1 MKIVRFNQAL
11 EIARSLL
18 AESELIR
25 RREASSFVLIRDLYG
40 RLRLL
45 CPDLEE
51 RERSELSALWTER
64 LGSSADSLRPLLFD
78 TDFFN
83 ATGIRSNP
91 HLQYLLLD
99 EDGMQEIPFADRGV
113 IGADWLQ
120 ASFPEEDRVEGN
132 RHPKRIV
139 FFGLKGGVG
148 RTTALC
154 LTARHFA
161 KLGLKV
167 LVLDVDL
174 ESPGLSS
181 LLLPPTDLPSLGII
195 DWFVED
201 ALGQASSDLLAEI
214 VSTSPLASDW
224 PGIIRVAPAF
234 GHEESGYIP
243 KLSRVYADLA
253 RSGGKRQESF
263 PERFFRMLGNL
274 EETEKPDVV
283 LLDSRAGMHDIA
295 ATLLVRVPDA
305 LRLIFASHSPQT
317 WAGYR
322 RMFEHWRSFPRHL
335 ATFRDGLQLVDA
347 MMPET
352 GRHEHRQ
359 ALSSAAYSLFN
370 ETLYEDVPAG
380 SEAGDIYNFA
390 EGDTDAPHS
399 AQAVLWDRKFMEF
412 NPADTSSSFHDEDLI
427 QLCYGE
433 FLASICER
441 LEIPTTSQI

>member
-11 EIARSLL
+11 EIARKLL
-18 AESELIR
+18 AESEVIQR
-25 RREASSFVLIRDLYG
+25 KNAESFVLIRDLYG

-51 RERSELSALWTER
+51 AECNEFSTLWIET
-64 LGSSADSLRPLLFD
+64 LGTSADSQRPLLFD
-78 TDFFN
+78 ADFFN
-83 ATGIRSNP
+83 AAEIRSNP
-91 HLQYLLLD
+91 HLQYLSLD
-99 EDGMQEIPFADRGV
+99 AEGQREIPFADRGV

-120 ASFPEEDRVEGN
+120 AAFPEKARDQDTPL
-132 RHPKRIV
+132 PKRIV

-161 KLGLKV
+161 KQGLKV

-181 LLLPPTDLPSLGII
+181 LLLPPADLPSLGII

-201 ALGQASSDLLAEI
+201 ALGQASSDLLADI
-214 VSTSPLASDW
+214 VSISPLASNW

-234 GHEESGYIP
+234 GREESGYIP
-243 KLSRVYADLA
+243 KLSRVYAALA
-253 RSGGKRQESF
+253 KPGSEQQESF
-263 PERFFRMLGNL
+263 PERFFRMLGDL
-274 EETEKPDVV
+274 EAEEKPDVV

-322 RMFEHWRSFPRHL
+322 RMFEHWRSFPHHL
-335 ATFRDGLQLVDA
+335 ASFRDGLQLVDA

-352 GRHEHRQ
+352 GRHEHQ
-359 ALSSAAYSLFN
+359 QTFSSAAYSLFN

-380 SEAGDIYNFA
+380 SEAGSIYNFA

-399 AQAVLWDRKFMEF
+399 APAILWDRKFMEF
-412 NPADTSSSFHDEDLI
+412 DPTDTSSSFYDEDLI
-427 QLCYGE
+427 RLCYGE
-433 FLASICER
+433 FLASIDDR
-441 LEIPTTSQI
+441 LQIPPTSQS

>member
-1 MKIVRFNQAL
+1 MKTIRFNQAL

-18 AESELIR
+18 ADCDVVQQKGVANFL
-25 RREASSFVLIRDLYG
+25 LIRDLYG

-45 CPDLEE
+45 CPDLEDAE
-51 RERSELSALWTER
+51 QKEFSARWLDA
-64 LGSSADSLRPLLFD
+64 LGSSADSKRPLLFD
-78 TDFFN
+78 SDFFN
-83 ATGIRSNP
+83 ADEIRSSP
-91 HLQYLLLD
+91 HLQFLALD
-99 EDGMQEIPFADRGV
+99 DEGEREIPFADRGV

-120 ASFPEEDRVEGN
+120 AAFPENTRDPDAP
-132 RHPKRIV
+132 HLKRIV

-161 KLGLKV
+161 KQGLKV

-181 LLLPPTDLPSLGII
+181 LLLPPTELPPLGII

-201 ALGQASSDLLAEI
+201 ALEQASDALLADI
-214 VSTSPLASDW
+214 VSTSPLGSDW

-234 GHEESGYIP
+234 GQEESGYIP
-243 KLSRVYADLA
+243 KLSRVYADLSRPA
-253 RSGGKRQESF
+253 HPQVQSF
-263 PERFFRMLGNL
+263 PARFFRMLGRL
-274 EETEKPDVV
+274 EGAEKPDVV

-322 RMFEHWRSFPRHL
+322 RMFEHWRSYPRHL
-335 ATFRDGLQLVDA
+335 ASFRDGLQLVDA

-352 GRHEHRQ
+352 GRDEHQ
-359 ALSSAAYSLFN
+359 HAFSSAAYSLFN
-370 ETLYEDVPAG
+370 ETLYEDVPPG
-380 SEAGDIYNFA
+380 SDGEGIYNFP
-390 EGDTDAPHS
+390 EEDTDAPHS
-399 AQAVLWDRKFMEF
+399 APAILWDRKFMEF
-412 NPADTSSSFHDEDLI
+412 DPTESSSSFHDEDLI
-427 QLCYGE
+427 RLCYGE
-433 FLASICER
+433 FLATIDELLQIS
-441 LEIPTTSQI
+441 PTAK

>member
-1 MKIVRFNQAL
+1 MKTIRFNQAL
-11 EIARSLL
+11 EIARGLL
-18 AESELIR
+18 AENELVR
-25 RREASSFVLIRDLYG
+25 RKGENTFVLIRDLYG

-45 CPDLEE
+45 CPALEVAE
-51 RERSELSALWTER
+51 RNEFSALWTDA
-64 LGSSADSLRPLLFD
+64 LGSSADAQRPLLFD
-78 TDFFN
+78 SDFFN
-83 ATGIRSNP
+83 AAEIRDNP
-91 HLQYLLLD
+91 HLQYLPLD
-99 EDGMQEIPFADRGV
+99 AEGQRELPFADRGV

-120 ASFPEEDRVEGN
+120 AAFPEEDRAEGN
-132 RHPKRIV
+132 PHAKRIV

-154 LTARHFA
+154 LAARHFA

-181 LLLPPTDLPSLGII
+181 LLLPPADLPPFGII

-201 ALGQASSDLLAEI
+201 GLEQASETLLADM
-214 VSTSPLASDW
+214 VSTSPLAANW

-234 GHEESGYIP
+234 GREESGYIP
-243 KLSRVYADLA
+243 KLSRVYADLS
-253 RSGGKRQESF
+253 RQGSGQQESF
-263 PERFFRMLGNL
+263 PKRFFRMLGDL
-274 EETEKPDVV
+274 EAAEEPDVV

-295 ATLLVRVPDA
+295 ATLLVRIPDA

-322 RMFEHWRSFPRHL
+322 TMFEHWRAFPRHL
-335 ATFRDGLQLVDA
+335 TTFRDGLQLVDA

-352 GRHEHRQ
+352 GRQEHRQ
-359 ALSSAAYSLFN
+359 AFSSAAYSLFN

-380 SEAGDIYNFA
+380 TEAGDAYNFPEEDA
-390 EGDTDAPHS
+390 DAPHS
-399 AQAVLWDRKFMEF
+399 APAIMWDRKFMEF
-412 NPADTSSSFHDEDLI
+412 DPTDTSSSFHDEDLI
-427 QLCYGE
+427 RLCYGD

-441 LEIPTTSQI
+441 LQIPSTSQS

>member
-1 MKIVRFNQAL
+1 MKIIRFNQAL
-11 EIARSLL
+11 EIARDLL
-18 AESELIR
+18 AACDLVRDKGSENFL
-25 RREASSFVLIRDLYG
+25 LIRDLYG

-45 CPDLEE
+45 CPALDDVEQI
-51 RERSELSALWTER
+51 ELSTKWLEALGT
-64 LGSSADSLRPLLFD
+64 SADSKHPLLFD
-78 TDFFN
+78 SDFFN
-83 ATGIRSNP
+83 AAEIRSSP
-91 HLQYLLLD
+91 HLQYLALD
-99 EDGMQEIPFADRGV
+99 SEGEREIPFADRGV

-120 ASFPEEDRVEGN
+120 PAFPESARHQDTP
-132 RHPKRIV
+132 HPKRIV

-161 KLGLKV
+161 KQGLKV

-181 LLLPPTDLPSLGII
+181 LLLPPTDLPPLGII

-201 ALGQASSDLLAEI
+201 ALEQASEALLADI

-234 GHEESGYIP
+234 GREESGYIP
-243 KLSRVYADLA
+243 KLSRVYADLS
-253 RSGGKRQESF
+253 RSANIQAESF
-263 PERFFRMLGNL
+263 PVRFFRMLGNL
-274 EETEKPDVV
+274 EAAEKPDVV

-335 ATFRDGLQLVDA
+335 ASFRDGLQLVDA

-352 GRHEHRQ
+352 GRDEHQQ
-359 ALSSAAYSLFN
+359 AFSSAAYMLFN
-370 ETLYEDVPAG
+370 ETLYEDVPPG
-380 SEAGDIYNFA
+380 SDAEGIYNFP
-390 EGDTDAPHS
+390 EEDTDAPHS
-399 AQAVLWDRKFMEF
+399 APSILWDRKFMEF
-412 NPADTSSSFHDEDLI
+412 DPTEPSSSFHDEDLI
-427 QLCYGE
+427 RLCYGE
-433 FLASICER
+433 FLSSIDDR
-441 LEIPTTSQI
+441 LQIPPTSQP

>member
-11 EIARSLL
+11 EIARCFL

-25 RREASSFVLIRDLYG
+25 HQGAEKFLLIRDLYG

-45 CPDLEE
+45 CPALEDTE
-51 RERSELSALWTER
+51 SLELRASWLEALGT
-64 LGSSADSLRPLLFD
+64 SADSARPLLFE

-83 ATGIRSNP
+83 ASEIRTNP
-91 HLQYLLLD
+91 HLQYLSLD
-99 EDGMQEIPFADRGV
+99 AEGQREIQFADRGV

-120 ASFPEEDRVEGN
+120 AAFAEKASGQSTP
-132 RHPKRIV
+132 HPKRIV

-154 LTARHFA
+154 VTARHFA
-161 KLGLKV
+161 KQGLKV

-181 LLLPPTDLPSLGII
+181 LLLPPTDLRPLGII

-201 ALGQASSDLLAEI
+201 GLGQASKAVLADI
-214 VSTSPLASDW
+214 VATSPLASNW

-234 GHEESGYIP
+234 GGEESGYIP
-243 KLSRVYADLA
+243 KLSRVYADLS
-253 RSGGKRQESF
+253 RSGNQQVESF
-263 PERFFRMLGNL
+263 PERFFRMLGDL
-274 EETEKPDVV
+274 EAAEKPDVV

-305 LRLIFASHSPQT
+305 LRLLFASHSPQT

-335 ATFRDGLQLVDA
+335 ASFRDGLQLVDA

-352 GRHEHRQ
+352 GRHVHQQ
-359 ALSSAAYSLFN
+359 AFSTAAYSLFN

-380 SEAGDIYNFA
+380 SEAGEIYNFP
-390 EGDTDAPHS
+390 EEDTDAPHS
-399 AQAVLWDRKFMEF
+399 APSILWDRKFMEF
-412 NPADTSSSFHDEDLI
+412 DPTDTSSSFHDEDLI
-427 QLCYGE
+427 RLCYGV
-433 FLASICER
+433 FLSSIDDR
-441 LEIPTTSQI
+441 LQIPPTFQS

>member
-11 EIARSLL
+11 EIARGLL

-25 RREASSFVLIRDLYG
+25 HQGVEKFLLIRDLYG

-45 CPDLEE
+45 CPALEGTE
-51 RERSELSALWTER
+51 KLELSTQWLEALGT
-64 LGSSADSLRPLLFD
+64 SADSTRPLLFD

-83 ATGIRSNP
+83 AAQIRTNP
-91 HLQYLLLD
+91 HLQFLSLD
-99 EDGMQEIPFADRGV
+99 AEGQREIPFADRGV

-120 ASFPEEDRVEGN
+120 AAFPEKARDKDAP
-132 RHPKRIV
+132 HPKRIV

-161 KLGLKV
+161 KQGLKV

-181 LLLPPTDLPSLGII
+181 LLLPPTDLPPLGII

-201 ALGQASSDLLAEI
+201 ALEQASKDLLADI
-214 VSTSPLASDW
+214 VSTSPLASNW

-234 GHEESGYIP
+234 GREESGYIP
-243 KLSRVYADLA
+243 KLSRVYADLS
-253 RSGGKRQESF
+253 RPGSQQMESF
-263 PERFFRMLGNL
+263 PERFFRMLGEL
-274 EETEKPDVV
+274 EAAEKPDVV

-335 ATFRDGLQLVDA
+335 ASFRNGLQLVDA

-352 GRHEHRQ
+352 GRHEHQQ
-359 ALSSAAYSLFN
+359 AFSSAAYSLFN

-380 SEAGDIYNFA
+380 SEVGDIYNFP
-390 EGDTDAPHS
+390 EEDTDAPHS
-399 AQAVLWDRKFMEF
+399 APSILWDRKFMEF
-412 NPADTSSSFHDEDLI
+412 DPANTSSSFHDEDLI
-427 QLCYGE
+427 RLCYGE
-433 FLASICER
+433 FLTSIDDR
-441 LEIPTTSQI
+441 LQISPTSPS